1 MTVRVEESDYFRRE
15 GNDVHTD
22 VDVSLSQAI
31 LGGIVRIQGLYEDL
45 NLRIPSGEFSC
56 QNSLSVVTC
65 LIIVPT
71 FHNNLK
77 RNNSIQK
84 SFLNPYYEN

>member
-1 MTVRVEESDYFRRE
+1 VTVRVEESDYFRRE

-45 NLRIPSGEFSC
+45 NLRIPSGEFRC

-65 LIIVPT
+65 LRTALHFIT
-71 FHNNLK
+71 T
-77 RNNSIQK
+77 
-84 SFLNPYYEN
+84 

>member
-22 VDVSLSQAI
+22 ADVSLSQAI

-45 NLRIPSGEFSC
+45 NIRIPSGE
-56 QNSLSVVTC
+56 
-65 LIIVPT
+65 
-71 FHNNLK
+71 
-77 RNNSIQK
+77 
-84 SFLNPYYEN
+84 